1 MNILITSIIDL
12 KKSQHNRPHQLI
24 KYLSKNHK
32 ITVLSINDWWKGGQ
46 ENLEI
51 YSKDFSAIFDEID
64 YNYLTDKKMSPILQ
78 ELFPSK
84 KVKELLKNDFDVHL
98 NYSTL
103 ISGYLASKRINTVY
117 DIADDLSAMIRASPQ
132 IPFLLQ
138 PFGGYL
144 GDIMIRKNIANS
156 DRVTVTTDELIQSC
170 NIPDNKAEVVP
181 NGVDTN
187 MFQNYGDTKE
197 ELGLEGFVIGYVGV
211 LREWVDLKPVFAA
224 LKHLDDKITMVV
236 VGREGD
242 FEGNVNLAKKYGVA
256 DRVVFTGMVPYTQVP
271 KYISAMDICL
281 IPFMRGAIS
290 ENALPL
296 KLFEYMACEKPVIT
310 SEIPGIKKAVGNDVV
325 YVRNAKEYETKIYEL
340 YNNDKLRYDMGKKGR
355 QLVEEKYNWETIVA
369 KLEKVLI
376 ETAKR

>member
-1 MNILITSIIDL
+1 MLMNILITSIIDL

-170 NIPDNKAEVVP
+170 NIPDN
-181 NGVDTN
+181 N
-187 MFQNYGDTKE
+187 
-197 ELGLEGFVIGYVGV
+197 
-211 LREWVDLKPVFAA
+211 
-224 LKHLDDKITMVV
+224 
-236 VGREGD
+236 
-242 FEGNVNLAKKYGVA
+242 A
-256 DRVVFTGMVPYTQVP
+256 DQ
-271 KYISAMDICL
+271 
-281 IPFMRGAIS
+281 
-290 ENALPL
+290 
-296 KLFEYMACEKPVIT
+296 
-310 SEIPGIKKAVGNDVV
+310 
-325 YVRNAKEYETKIYEL
+325 
-340 YNNDKLRYDMGKKGR
+340 
-355 QLVEEKYNWETIVA
+355 
-369 KLEKVLI
+369 
-376 ETAKR
+376 